1 MLSIGVGVHVACGK
15 KFNYYSFGGSASMYT
30 ACGCGLQVRVAA
42 GGSFQSGILPLA
54 VSYRKQHRTFLLK
67 IFKVIWYQNL
77 RLIKLDTMVNKLLK
91 SDHKQENYSY
101 LKKSY

>member
-1 MLSIGVGVHVACGK
+1 MSMRLVVKNSITIVLVGVLPCTQLADAACK
-15 KFNYYSFGGSASMYT
+15 
-30 ACGCGLQVRVAA
+30 CGLQ
-42 GGSFQSGILPLA
+42 LA
-54 VSYRKQHRTFLLK
+54 VVFSQGSNFAASRKQHRTFLLK

-91 SDHKQENYSY
+91 SDHKQENYSH